1 MHENPFPK
9 SEYSEIWN
17 TSGLKNIRE
26 VFLNCFT
33 LWPIIL
39 EYEQNLA
46 PERFAMEEKD
56 NLSHT
61 KYKVMI

>member
-1 MHENPFPK
+1 MHEIPFPK

-26 VFLNCFT
+26 GLLNCFT